1 MASRLVSW
9 HAIPIKHPTNEGG
22 TTVTTQVAADKPEE
36 FRAGGGSPPPS
47 THPPQ
52 LAEEL
57 ARIIARALV
66 ADYYAGLAKTSTN
79 PSSTSSRRPE

>member
-1 MASRLVSW
+1 M
-9 HAIPIKHPTNEGG
+9 
-22 TTVTTQVAADKPEE
+22 TTSQVATDQPEE
-36 FRAGGGSPPPS
+36 FRTSGESPP
-47 THPPQ
+47 TVIPPQ
-52 LAEEL
+52 FAEEL